1 VKEPSACIRN
11 IHTELKECEEWL
23 QTPGSWRKLPSMR
36 EARSWFTPCELNG
49 SVYLCGTTSSVIEA
63 FHLQSSQFSPIQVS
77 LAENSACILF
87 VEIQQLVVVSRN
99 YTSRWQAGQESDL
112 VQVAQSQHAEIDVRT
127 NMPPV
132 LQSGLVLFSTW
143 GKCYCLRVDGSEK
156 AEVGR
161 KR

>member
-1 VKEPSACIRN
+1 MKEPSACIRN

-23 QTPGSWRKLPSMR
+23 QTPSSWRKLPSMR

-99 YTSRWQAGQESDL
+99 YTSRWQAGQESEL
-112 VQVAQSQHAEIDVRT
+112 VQVAQSQHAEIEVR
-127 NMPPV
+127 NKAQNKE
-132 LQSGLVLFSTW
+132 QSQKQTQACWIPEPHMEFFYSN
-143 GKCYCLRVDGSEK
+143 DF
-156 AEVGR
+156 
-161 KR
+161 